1 MFISFINGQEP
12 KKIVQRYLKT
22 KKMKSQ
28 LLNEVLSL
36 SKIFMK
42 VCLNS
47 KITANDINYQCIVEY
62 LKEYCSISKS
72 RFFLIEK
79 VKALNS
85 YNQQYIPTFT
95 NLKINSFIHHQNW
108 KKKINKVNEPK
119 EVYDNALNSSS
130 NNEEAKFLTTSIL
143 NEINKKEDDE
153 DYINYLLCINKKK
166 NDNTNNDS
174 FCAIDNLI
182 SKIKSFSHNL
192 KNENNV
198 NDDDETIKKKKT
210 DNYHFEKNTFQ
221 TIANSKP
228 KIRLFLKDNNES
240 QKNTLREHKPKFK
253 KINDFIRQKIKK
265 KTEKQKKFKLV
276 ENALVSFLSTS
287 LNTPN
292 KTTLKKYQEHNK
304 RTSYSSTKI
313 NKYPIRNL
321 KTSSFEYFECYNSFL
336 KNISN
341 NISPFISDTYLPQ
354 VSLDKTS
361 SNTIYSNKYCLST
374 KNSHKVPKRTKTTT
388 SMHYYLKKS
397 NEEQESLRLS
407 KRLSSKE
414 NSFFCNDILKKIPI
428 YVIEK

>member
-1 MFISFINGQEP
+1 MLISFINGQVP
-12 KKIVQRYLKT
+12 KKIVQRYWKAKKT
-22 KKMKSQ
+22 KSQ

-47 KITANDINYQCIVEY
+47 KKTANDINYQCIVDY
-62 LKEYCSISKS
+62 FKKYCSISKS

-79 VKALNS
+79 VKTINL
-85 YNQQYIPTFT
+85 YNGQYIPTFS
-95 NLKINSFIHHQNW
+95 NLKISSFIHHIW
-108 KKKINKVNEPK
+108 KKKNNKVNDPK

-130 NNEEAKFLTTSIL
+130 NKEEVKFFTTSIL

-166 NDNTNNDS
+166 NDNNSDS
-174 FCAIDNLI
+174 FCEIDNLI
-182 SKIKSFSHNL
+182 SKITSFSHNL
-192 KNENNV
+192 KIEANDV
-198 NDDDETIKKKKT
+198 NDDEKLKKKKI
-210 DNYHFEKNTFQ
+210 DNYHFEEKTFQ
-221 TIANSKP
+221 TTANSKP
-228 KIRLFLKDNNES
+228 KIRLFLKDNNEI
-240 QKNTLREHKPKFK
+240 QKKTLMEHKPKFK

-276 ENALVSFLSTS
+276 QNALVSFLSTS

-304 RTSYSSTKI
+304 RTSYSSAKI

-321 KTSSFEYFECYNSFL
+321 KTSSFEYFECYNSFF

-341 NISPFISDTYLPQ
+341 NISPFISDNYLPK

-361 SNTIYSNKYCLST
+361 SKTVSSNKYCLST
-374 KNSHKVPKRTKTTT
+374 KKSHKAPKRTNTTT

-397 NEEQESLRLS
+397 NEEQESYHLS

-414 NSFFCNDILKKIPI
+414 NSFFCNDLLKKIPI